1 MTSKVKGRVLVV
13 DDMDSWRKLIP
24 SILPEY
30 DVVAVGT
37 YADAIR
43 VIGSFDFDVAVLD
56 IRLED
61 EDTWNVDGVSLM
73 RYVREHRPHAG
84 MVIFTG
90 YLESV
95 RQQLLIEYSPDQII
109 SKNNFDNQDFREVID
124 RIVALHRP
132 KA

>member
-1 MTSKVKGRVLVV
+1 MTSKAKGRILVV

-30 DVVAVGT
+30 DVVTVGT
-37 YADAIR
+37 YADAVR
-43 VIGSFDFDVAVLD
+43 VIESYDFDVAVLD

-61 EDTWNVDGVSLM
+61 EDSWNVDGVSLM
-73 RYVREHRPHAG
+73 RHVREHKPHAG

-109 SKNNFDNQDFREVID
+109 SKNNFDNRDFREAID
-124 RIVALHRP
+124 RIVAFRGA
-132 KA
+132 KV